1 MMTITKLPIF
11 VKNTIYGIISM
22 LVGVVS
28 SLGLININI
37 SLLDPKDLIQLVSML
52 TKDKEF
58 QIKLLLFLS
67 MITRKL

>member
-1 MMTITKLPIF
+1 MTITKLPIF

-28 SLGLININI
+28 SLGLIKVNI

>member
-1 MMTITKLPIF
+1 MTITKLPIF

-28 SLGLININI
+28 SLGLIKVNI
-37 SLLDPKDLIQLVSML
+37 SLLDPKDLTQLVSML

>member
-1 MMTITKLPIF
+1 MIITKLQIF
-11 VKNTIYGIISM
+11 VKNTVYGIISM

-37 SLLDPKDLIQLVSML
+37 SLLDLKDLIQFVSML

-58 QIKLLLFLS
+58 QIKLL
-67 MITRKL
+67 

>member
-1 MMTITKLPIF
+1 MMIITKLQIF
-11 VKNTIYGIISM
+11 VKNTVYGIISM

-37 SLLDPKDLIQLVSML
+37 SLLDLKDLIQFVSML

-58 QIKLLLFLS
+58 QIKLL
-67 MITRKL
+67 